1 MNRLIIADIKSPN
14 NRGICTGHFF
24 AVARNYYEL
33 FKNRINILVAGGPI
47 YHSQF
52 KDIQMEL
59 PYDVCLQEESLW
71 KNKWKYLQNARSLF
85 KQAEEDT
92 IILQQGGVATSF
104 IAIVLFYHCKSKLY
118 LIQYSLEGLDSPI
131 KRLLYYFA
139 KHKID
144 GIICPNDMVG
154 KGYRKP
160 YCIVPDYIYI
170 DNPKEKTVPY
180 KDKKYDIGFVGRI
193 EEEKGI
199 FDVAKKIICTDYQMI
214 IAGKVRSKEMENKL
228 KAICDKGNN
237 IELHIGYVSDT
248 DYKEFIRN
256 SRFCILNYQGEYSR
270 RSSGVVFDTLFNDVP
285 IIGKRCK
292 ALNFIEENTIGYIYD
307 NLDNLDLD
315 KIMTENNYNTYI
327 ANIAIYKDKHK
338 EYKEKLSRFLGI

>member
-154 KGYRKP
+154 KGYRKS

-180 KDKKYDIGFVGRI
+180 KDKTLVDGMVMNNVPVDVLRNNGCDYMVTIDCNTGKTYGTKSKNAISQLIACLNLMLSTTSEKTKRLSDIIINIDLHRYSPLNLTKREEMI
-193 EEEKGI
+193 E
-199 FDVAKKIICTDYQMI
+199 M
-214 IAGKVRSKEMENKL
+214 
-228 KAICDKGNN
+228 
-237 IELHIGYVSDT
+237 GYT
-248 DYKEFIRN
+248 ATIKNMKQI
-256 SRFCILNYQGEYSR
+256 
-270 RSSGVVFDTLFNDVP
+270 
-285 IIGKRCK
+285 K
-292 ALNFIEENTIGYIYD
+292 ALFKGKFNSIN
-307 NLDNLDLD
+307 
-315 KIMTENNYNTYI
+315 
-327 ANIAIYKDKHK
+327 
-338 EYKEKLSRFLGI
+338 